1 IHPELQFDKKYLLA
15 MANAG
20 KQMGRGTN
28 GSQFFITTAETPWL
42 NGKHTIFGEVADE
55 SSQKVVDEI
64 EGVRT
69 GAMDKPVEPV
79 VIESVEIKDA

>member
-1 IHPELQFDKKYLLA
+1 
-15 MANAG
+15 
-20 KQMGRGTN
+20 
-28 GSQFFITTAETPWL
+28 
-42 NGKHTIFGEVADE
+42 
-55 SSQKVVDEI
+55 SQKVVDEI